1 MTRLAIS
8 ALALL
13 AALPDGLAN
22 KEADALARKIADA
35 HARDFRCRKDTAVVL
50 GEKGPG
56 FSEAVDFGE

>member
-13 AALPDGLAN
+13 AALPAA
-22 KEADALARKIADA
+22 EADVLARNIADA
-35 HARDFRCRKDTAVVL
+35 HARDFRCRKDAAVVL